1 VASDARVG
9 PAPQASPEG
18 SAPRI
23 GFELAGVVVPLT
35 AILPSRTISR
45 QVKASPK
52 YSSVLSSIQE
62 VGVIEPP
69 VVRPLRR
76 DKKGQ
81 QYLLLDGHLRVE
93 ALRDLGH
100 TEVLC
105 LISTDDESYTYN
117 QQINR
122 LVPIQEHYMIMRALA
137 RGVSEER
144 IARALSMDVAAI
156 RERRDLLR
164 GISPE
169 AIALL
174 KATPIA
180 RRSLLYLREV
190 TPERQVE
197 IAEMMNLV
205 NNYTAIYCQA
215 LVAATPKDQ
224 RVLEPKLTSKRPA
237 IGAADLTR
245 LQREM
250 AALQRDL
257 QAAEEDYGRSY
268 LELMGIRGYLKRIL
282 ANERVLRF
290 LANRHP
296 EILEGF
302 RQIIE
307 ATSLEGDAEAL
318 E

>member
-1 VASDARVG
+1 VVSDGARVA
-9 PAPQASPEG
+9 PAPQAPREG
-18 SAPRI
+18 NAPRI
-23 GFELAGVVVPLT
+23 GFELVGVVVPLS
-35 AILPSRTISR
+35 AVLPSRTVGR
-45 QVKASPK
+45 QVKGSPK
-52 YSSVLSSIQE
+52 YASVLSSIRE

-69 VVRPLRR
+69 VVRPLGR

-93 ALRDLGH
+93 ALRDLAR

-117 QQINR
+117 QHINR
-122 LVPIQEHYMIMRALA
+122 LVPIQEHYMVMRALA

-144 IARALSMDVAAI
+144 IGRALNMDVAAI

-164 GISPE
+164 GIGPE
-169 AIALL
+169 AVALL

-180 RRSLLYLREV
+180 RRALLYLREV

-224 RVLEPKLTSKRPA
+224 RVLEPKPTSKRPA
-237 IGAADLTR
+237 T
-245 LQREM
+245 
-250 AALQRDL
+250 
-257 QAAEEDYGRSY
+257 
-268 LELMGIRGYLKRIL
+268 
-282 ANERVLRF
+282 ERC
-290 LANRHP
+290 
-296 EILEGF
+296 
-302 RQIIE
+302 
-307 ATSLEGDAEAL
+307 T
-318 E
+318 